1 MIPRLVSGVPQLVTF
16 AVDGLIEIHHEVP
29 HPVSHAS
36 LPSTWRVDGDSLIE
50 TAKWER
56 LHHYRVQNE
65 GEKSAVL
72 FIEHSVADKDW
83 LPIRNDALVETQDPD
98 AFRYRIRVATGHIE
112 DFEVAE
118 QMSKQ
123 VEWSSR
129 SNLAD
134 LQHKLKETTLEPMA
148 RKLLQQWAA
157 AIEQERVYVIRRER
171 INRELHQANQEQ
183 NRIKE
188 LLSALTREDELHQR
202 YLTKLSNLEN
212 EIDSLREALKEL
224 QSQYE
229 AVQDAANKVSA
240 LPSDGR

>member
-1 MIPRLVSGVPQLVTF
+1 
-16 AVDGLIEIHHEVP
+16 
-29 HPVSHAS
+29 
-36 LPSTWRVDGDSLIE
+36 
-50 TAKWER
+50 
-56 LHHYRVQNE
+56 
-65 GEKSAVL
+65 
-72 FIEHSVADKDW
+72 
-83 LPIRNDALVETQDPD
+83 
-98 AFRYRIRVATGHIE
+98 
-112 DFEVAE
+112 
-118 QMSKQ
+118 
-123 VEWSSR
+123 
-129 SNLAD
+129 
-134 LQHKLKETTLEPMA
+134 MA